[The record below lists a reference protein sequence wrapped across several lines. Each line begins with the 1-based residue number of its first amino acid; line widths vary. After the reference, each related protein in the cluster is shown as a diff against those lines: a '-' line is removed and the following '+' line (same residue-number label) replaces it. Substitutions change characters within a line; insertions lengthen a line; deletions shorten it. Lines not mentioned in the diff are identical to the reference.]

1 MPPKKSEIAA
11 QKHWIIG
18 IAVALVGVLI
28 SRAVCPLIEVGD
40 VRFAVMI
47 LGHVFC
53 LAGLLVIMR
62 GVFRR
67 HRDDEDADD

>member
-11 QKHWIIG
+11 QKHWFIG
-18 IAVALVGVLI
+18 IGVALVGVLI
-28 SRAVCPLIEVGD
+28 SRLICPLIEVGD

-47 LGHVFC
+47 LGHALC
-53 LAGLLVIMR
+53 LAGLLIIMH

-67 HRDDEDADD
+67 HSEEDAED

>member
-18 IAVALVGVLI
+18 ISVALVGVLI
-28 SRAVCPLIEVGD
+28 SRIVCPLIEVGD

-47 LGHVFC
+47 LGHAFC
-53 LAGLLVIMR
+53 LVGLLVIMR

-67 HRDDEDADD
+67 HSEDDAED